1 MTAARRSPW
10 LLAPLLLLALFL
22 AGLRWGAVP
31 LDWSTVFAWLSG
43 QPVSPDARTILGE
56 LRWPRLWLAF
66 VVGAGLSASGTCL
79 QGLLR
84 NPLVDPYILGVSAGG
99 SLGAG
104 IAMILH
110 LPTIAGISPVP
121 LMAFAGAGLVIS
133 VVYALGHSA
142 QGLHLNR
149 LLLSGVA
156 ISALASALLAL
167 LLVWHNEGMA
177 AVVFWLMGSLADRGW
192 TELAWILP
200 YVLVGFGL
208 LISQIHRL
216 HVLRLGED
224 GAAHLGVPVE
234 RVKALTLFAAT
245 LITAACV
252 AVSGLIGFVG
262 LVIPHAARAWLKQ
275 DDPRFVL
282 PLATLLGGALL
293 IAADTVA
300 RTALAPQEI
309 PVGIVTALLGVPF
322 FLTLVRRSVD

>member
-31 LDWSTVFAWLSG
+31 LDWSTVFAWLTG
-43 QPVSPDARTILGE
+43 QPVSADARTILGD

-104 IAMILH
+104 IAMILQ
-110 LPTIAGISPVP
+110 LPTVAGISPVP

-142 QGLHLNR
+142 HGLHLNR

-192 TELAWILP
+192 TELGWILP

-234 RVKALTLFAAT
+234 RVKTLTLGAAT

-262 LVIPHAARAWLKQ
+262 LVVPHAARAWLKQ
-275 DDPRFVL
+275 DDPRIVL

-322 FLTLVRRSVD
+322 FLALVRRSVD

>member
-1 MTAARRSPW
+1 MVVARRSPW
-10 LLAPLLLLALFL
+10 LLAPLLLAILVL
-22 AGLRWGAVP
+22 AGLHWGAVA
-31 LDWSTVFAWLSG
+31 LDWTTVVAWLVG
-43 QPVSPDARTILGE
+43 QPVSPDVQTILGE

-104 IAMILH
+104 IALILR
-110 LPTIAGISPVP
+110 LPAVWGVSPVP
-121 LMAFAGAGLVIS
+121 LAAFAGAALVML
-133 VVYALGHSA
+133 VVYGLGHSA
-142 QGLHLNR
+142 HGLHLNR

-156 ISALASALLAL
+156 ISALASALLAM
-167 LLVWHNEGMA
+167 LLVWYNEGMA
-177 AVVFWLMGSLADRGW
+177 AVVYWLMGSLADRGW
-192 TELAWILP
+192 TELHWILP
-200 YVLVGFGL
+200 YVLIGFGL

-234 RVKALTLFAAT
+234 RVKALTLGAAT

-262 LVIPHAARAWLKQ
+262 LVVPHAARAWLRE
-275 DDPRFVL
+275 DDPRLVL
-282 PLATLLGGALL
+282 PLATLLGGGLL

-322 FLTLVRRSVD
+322 FLALVRRTVD